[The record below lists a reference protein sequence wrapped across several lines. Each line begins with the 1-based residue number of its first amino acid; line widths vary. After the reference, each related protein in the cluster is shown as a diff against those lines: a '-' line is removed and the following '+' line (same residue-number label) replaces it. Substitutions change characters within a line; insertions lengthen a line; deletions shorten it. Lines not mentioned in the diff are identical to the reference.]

1 MEVRRDRGEPP
12 DSWARICP
20 PEAGRREADD
30 SCRRGV
36 EFGPVEGE
44 LMRPRSNKNRGLP
57 PRMIKRTRT
66 MKSGKVWVG
75 YYYDGRDAEG
85 KRKEIPLGTDL
96 DEARE
101 KWAKLER
108 KVVPVAT
115 RTVGDLLR
123 RYERDVVPGKGLKT
137 QKDNLKV
144 IVQLMKS
151 FESAPIE
158 ALTPQIIAQYR
169 DARSAPVRANR
180 EIALLS
186 HAFNMAREWGITDRE
201 NPCRGVKRNKEA
213 PRDVYI
219 TDEVWL
225 AVYNE
230 APADLRIAMDLAY
243 LTGQRPADVRKM
255 RWSDVDGDY
264 LLVGQ
269 GKTSM
274 KLRIRLRRA
283 DGSQTTLGELLDKL
297 DRSHPT
303 LVASQDGKPIT
314 ESMLRFRFEPARKA
328 AAEKAAKAKDSELA
342 KAIMNFQFR
351 DIRPKA
357 ASDIDS
363 LSQASDLL
371 GHTTQGMTQRVY
383 RRIGKVV
390 DPVK

>member
-1 MEVRRDRGEPP
+1 
-12 DSWARICP
+12 
-20 PEAGRREADD
+20 
-30 SCRRGV
+30 
-36 EFGPVEGE
+36 
-44 LMRPRSNKNRGLP
+44 MRPRSNKNRGLP

-144 IVQLMKS
+144 IVQLMRS